1 MKKKNLLAL
10 VFLTLLLLFSSLTT
24 SATSKTPKIDAI
36 KKAGVLRVGV
46 KQDVPNFGYLNAE
59 TNQFEGM
66 EIDIA
71 KKIAK
76 ALGVSIEYVPV
87 TTQTRE
93 PLMDNGQ
100 VDMVIATYTITEQRQ
115 ANFSISDPY
124 YYDQIG
130 FLVRKKSKVNQM
142 EDLDGLTIGV
152 TQGSTT
158 KANLQAYAEE
168 NGLTFRFVQL
178 GSFPELSM
186 SLQAKRIDAFSVDK
200 SILSGYVSKNSNIL
214 EEGFNTQAY
223 GIATKKT
230 NTDLTDF
237 INQQLATWTKDGSL
251 QDIYDSYDLTPA
263 DPIN

>member
-1 MKKKNLLAL
+1 MKKWLLSA
-10 VFLTLLLLFSSLTT
+10 LLLLLTT
-24 SATSKTPKIDAI
+24 IGVTRVSADTNKVDAI

-71 KKIAK
+71 KKLAK
-76 ALGVSIEYVPV
+76 SLGVKVEYTPV

-100 VDMVIATYTITEQRQ
+100 VDIIIATYTITEQRQ
-115 ANFSISDPY
+115 ASFSISDPY

-130 FLVRKKSKVNQM
+130 FLVRKKSKIQTM
-142 EDLDGLTIGV
+142 DDLDGLTIGV
-152 TQGSTT
+152 AQGATT
-158 KANLQAYAEE
+158 KANLKAYAEE
-168 NGLTFRFVQL
+168 NGLSFKFVQL
-178 GSFPELSM
+178 GSYPELTM

-200 SILSGYVSKNSNIL
+200 SLLSGYVHKGNRML
-214 EEGFNTQAY
+214 DDGFNTQAY

-237 INQQLATWTKDGSL
+237 INQELTKWRQNGSL
-251 QDIYDSYDLTPA
+251 QKIYDKFELTPA
-263 DPIN
+263 EPTN

>member
-1 MKKKNLLAL
+1 MKKWLLSA
-10 VFLTLLLLFSSLTT
+10 LLLLLTT
-24 SATSKTPKIDAI
+24 IGVTRVSADTNRVDAI

-71 KKIAK
+71 KKLAK
-76 ALGVSIEYVPV
+76 SLGVKVEYTPV

-100 VDMVIATYTITEQRQ
+100 VDIIIATYTITEQRQ
-115 ANFSISDPY
+115 ASFSISDPY

-130 FLVRKKSKVNQM
+130 FLVRKKSKIQTM
-142 EDLDGLTIGV
+142 DDLDGLTIGV
-152 TQGSTT
+152 AQGATT
-158 KANLQAYAEE
+158 KANLKAYAEE
-168 NGLTFRFVQL
+168 NGLSFKFVQL
-178 GSFPELSM
+178 GSYPELTM

-200 SILSGYVSKNSNIL
+200 SLLSGYVHKGNRML
-214 EEGFNTQAY
+214 YDGFNTQAY

-230 NTDLTDF
+230 NTNLTDF
-237 INQQLATWTKDGSL
+237 INQELTKWRQNGSL
-251 QDIYDSYDLTPA
+251 QKIYDKFELTPA
-263 DPIN
+263 EPTN

>member
-1 MKKKNLLAL
+1 MKKGKIFTL
-10 VFLTLLLLFSSLTT
+10 LTLLIVGLGTT
-24 SATSKTPKIDAI
+24 TVSATESTKVDAI
-36 KKAGVLRVGV
+36 KKSGLLRVGV

-59 TNQFEGM
+59 NNQFEGM

-71 KKIAK
+71 KKLADSLDVK
-76 ALGVSIEYVPV
+76 VEYTPV

-100 VDMVIATYTITEQRQ
+100 VDVIIATYTITEQRQ

-130 FLVRKKSKVNQM
+130 FLVRKKSNIHTM
-142 EDLDGLTIGV
+142 DDLDGLTIGV
-152 TQGSTT
+152 AQGATT
-158 KANLQAYAEE
+158 KANLKTYAEE
-168 NGLTFRFVQL
+168 NGLTFKFVQL
-178 GSFPELSM
+178 GSYPELTM

-200 SILSGYVSKNSNIL
+200 SLLSGYVHKGNRML
-214 EEGFNTQAY
+214 KDGFNTQAY

-237 INQQLATWTKDGSL
+237 INEQLNKWRKDGSL
-251 QDIYDSYDLTPA
+251 QKIYDKFNLTPA
-263 DPIN
+263 DSTN